1 MNKTPGAI
9 VKRSQQ
15 VSGADS
21 VNTYTGVNLLNQ
33 EMFHANKTNCLFAW
47 GFWIL
52 RDCLRLKSVAI
63 EGKVCL
69 TSFFIQVVHDGMSA
83 LI

>member
-9 VKRSQQ
+9 VKRLQL

-21 VNTYTGVNLLNQ
+21 DNTYTGVNLLNQ
-33 EMFHANKTNCLFAW
+33 EMFFDKTNCLFVL

-52 RDCLRLKSVAI
+52 RDCLPRKSVPI
-63 EGKVCL
+63 KEKFCR
-69 TSFFIQVVHDGMSA
+69 TSFFIQVVHHGMA
-83 LI
+83 RVL

>member
-1 MNKTPGAI
+1 MNKTPRAI
-9 VKRSQQ
+9 VKRSQL

-33 EMFHANKTNCLFAW
+33 VMFLDNKTNCLFAW

-52 RDCLRLKSVAI
+52 RDCLRRKLNQLPLKEKFA
-63 EGKVCL
+63 
-69 TSFFIQVVHDGMSA
+69 
-83 LI
+83 